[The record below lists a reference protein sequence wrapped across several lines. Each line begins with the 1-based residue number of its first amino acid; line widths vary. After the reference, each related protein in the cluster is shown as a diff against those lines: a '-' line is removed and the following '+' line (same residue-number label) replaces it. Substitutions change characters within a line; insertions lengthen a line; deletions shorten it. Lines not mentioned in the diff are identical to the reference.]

1 MTETRSLLIGGL
13 QTSLLEAMPETPTI
27 PLPVLALHGWGAS
40 AELMRVVVERLAAGG
55 ARVIAPDLPGFGST
69 ALPPPDW
76 DVFAYARW
84 VVGLLDTL
92 EIARCHLVGHSFG
105 GRLGLLLGADYPE
118 RLDRMILVDSAGIP
132 PKRPLGSQLRLK
144 AYKGIRDGLKA
155 AGAASLSDRLR
166 AWYSG
171 RYGSA
176 DFQTAG
182 PLRDIFVRVVN
193 QDLSDYAK
201 RVTPSTLLV
210 WGDQDQDT
218 PLWQGQMLEKLIP
231 DAGLVTLK
239 GAGHYSYLERPAE
252 FATIALHFL
261 REG

>member
-1 MTETRSLLIGGL
+1 MTEARSLLIGGL
-13 QTSLLEAMPETPTI
+13 QTSLLEAMPETSTI

-55 ARVIAPDLPGFGST
+55 ARVIAPDLPGFGNT

-76 DVFAYARW
+76 DVVAYARW
-84 VVGLLDTL
+84 VVSLLDAL

-105 GRLGLLLGADYPE
+105 GRLGLILGADYPE
-118 RLDRMILVDSAGIP
+118 RLGRMILVDSAGIP
-132 PKRPLGSQLRLK
+132 PKHPLGSQLRLK

-176 DFQTAG
+176 DFQNAG
-182 PLRDIFVRVVN
+182 PLRNIFIRVVN

-210 WGDQDQDT
+210 WGDQDEDT

-252 FATIALHFL
+252 FATIALHFFTH
-261 REG
+261 